1 MTPGHPSSLSRR
13 CPLFTHPS
21 KCTTSSFA
29 FPLKFAHHI
38 VQATDPYY
46 SQLMEDAAEE
56 KVVIRRDD
64 DLGGG
69 EFKWGTWLEMT
80 NPEDYITTP
89 MIPVLT
95 DLNTGLLPQKFTQMR
110 EMM

>member
-1 MTPGHPSSLSRR
+1 
-13 CPLFTHPS
+13 
-21 KCTTSSFA
+21 
-29 FPLKFAHHI
+29 
-38 VQATDPYY
+38 
-46 SQLMEDAAEE
+46 MEDAAEE